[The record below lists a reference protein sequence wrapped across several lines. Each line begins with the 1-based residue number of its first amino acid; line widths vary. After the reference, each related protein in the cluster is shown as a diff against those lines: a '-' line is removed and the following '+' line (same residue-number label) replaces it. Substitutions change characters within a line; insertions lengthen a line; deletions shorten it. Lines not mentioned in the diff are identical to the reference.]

1 MSFVQDNW
9 WLFVIAVVSG
19 LGILWPSVAKKLS
32 GIPQMGV
39 AEAVTLINRREPLI
53 LDVRAQGEF
62 AAGHIA
68 GARLIPVGELKAR
81 LAEIEKFKDK
91 PVLVTCATGNRS
103 FNAAKILK
111 EAGFKEVSNLQ
122 GGLGAW
128 QQAGMPVE
136 K

>member
-9 WLFVIAVVSG
+9 WLFVIALVSG
-19 LGILWPSVAKKLS
+19 LGILWPSVAKKMS
-32 GIPQMGV
+32 GIPQVGV
-39 AEAVTLINRREPLI
+39 AEAVTLINRREPLV
-53 LDVRAQGEF
+53 LDVRGQGEF

-81 LAEIEKFKDK
+81 VSEIEKFKDK
-91 PVLVTCATGNRS
+91 PVLVHCATGNRS
-103 FNAAKILK
+103 FTAARLLK
-111 EAGFKEVSNLQ
+111 EAGFKEVFNLQ